1 MNKKMSSFLVALVI
15 LAIAT
20 SPFLSTAIAEK
31 PVVTDKEG
39 YIQYVGTLDGANYVI
54 RIPDEWNGMLVV
66 GCHKWMPFDWTP
78 DAQFAMDNLVNGE
91 GIGLPFAFIEE
102 GFAYAAS
109 SYGEG
114 GWPIKEAMTRTH
126 QLTEYVIDNYGVTGK
141 VFIIGHSMGG
151 LIGLLLGEKY
161 PELYD
166 GVLDISAMKDV
177 ILGYPQLVAIIN
189 GPNWPNIPPALK
201 LRSCK

>member
-1 MNKKMSSFLVALVI
+1 
-15 LAIAT
+15 
-20 SPFLSTAIAEK
+20 
-31 PVVTDKEG
+31 
-39 YIQYVGTLDGANYVI
+39 
-54 RIPDEWNGMLVV
+54 
-66 GCHKWMPFDWTP
+66 
-78 DAQFAMDNLVNGE
+78 
-91 GIGLPFAFIEE
+91 
-102 GFAYAAS
+102 
-109 SYGEG
+109 
-114 GWPIKEAMTRTH
+114 
-126 QLTEYVIDNYGVTGK
+126 
-141 VFIIGHSMGG
+141 MGG